1 MMKKRVLTFLI
12 VPAAGVPL
20 LLAAPARADLA
31 ASGDESAVSRQHL
44 GELGLTIRRLS
55 YIVFG

>member
-44 GELGLTIRRLS
+44 GEL
-55 YIVFG
+55 